1 MTTNDKQK
9 DIPAAAALRVAV
21 IGLGSMGF
29 GMATSLR
36 RAAFE
41 VTGFDVNEQMVARFV
56 ANGGRG
62 AQTPAQAAQAADVV
76 VSVVVNAAQTEAILF
91 GADGVAET
99 LSEGAVFVSSATMDP
114 DVARNLAARLETTGR
129 LYLDAPISGGSV
141 RAAEGALTI
150 LASGSAAAFARARPA
165 LDAMATKLYEL
176 GNEPGVGAAFKM
188 INQLLAGVHIAAASE
203 AIALAARQGLDIR
216 KVYEVITASAGNS
229 WMFENRIPH
238 VLDGDY
244 APRSAVDIFVKDL
257 GIIQDMARSAKFPV
271 PVAAAALQMFLMT
284 SAAGM
289 GRDDDASVAR
299 LYARITGTDL
309 PGEPQT

>member
-1 MTTNDKQK
+1 MTMNDEQK
-9 DIPAAAALRVAV
+9 DIPAATTLRVAV

-36 RAAFE
+36 RAGFE
-41 VTGFDVNEQMVARFV
+41 VTGFDVNDQMVARFV
-56 ANGGRG
+56 ATGGRG
-62 AQTPAQAAQAADVV
+62 AQSPAEAAQAADVV
-76 VSVVVNAAQTEAILF
+76 ISVVVNAAQTEAILF

-99 LSEGAVFVSSATMDP
+99 LPEGAVFVSSATMDP

-141 RAAEGALTI
+141 RAAEGALTV
-150 LASGSAAAFARARPA
+150 LASGSAAAFAKARPA
-165 LDAMATKLYEL
+165 LDAMAAKLYEL
-176 GNEPGVGAAFKM
+176 GDEPGVGAAFKM

-203 AIALAARQGLDIR
+203 AVAFAARQGLDIR

-229 WMFENRIPH
+229 WMFENRVPH

-257 GIIQDMARSAKFPV
+257 GIVQDMARSAKFPV